1 MLDSVRALLDKSSTT
16 PCVSSHSS
24 RYLLLALLPFATF
37 LVCIGRLEITVL
49 STTSVQVC
57 DNRVRSPTMAEKK
70 APSTTQPPVDKMD
83 VAPVDP
89 KDGVFIKRAVSAD

>member
-1 MLDSVRALLDKSSTT
+1 MLDSVRALLDRSSTT

-57 DNRVRSPTMAEKK
+57 DNRVRSPTMAESKD
-70 APSTTQPPVDKMD
+70 ATLQPPVDKMD
-83 VAPVDP
+83 VTPVDP